1 MFIFVCY
8 ILRDYTSKYTQMLL
22 PKYTFISPE
31 SGCHQRCNFWQWF
44 PQSGYFPYRS
54 LMQAANSVDTG
65 CQITT
70 KCLVTTELCWI
81 RWCELEVK
89 ALLLIIPLSSRR
101 QAKSTESFKVGQ
113 EIFLLKI
120 FLRKCGDDTII
131 FVRTHLILWEHI
143 LSRHFLKL
151 FHKAP
156 IRKGEMNESE
166 E

>member
-1 MFIFVCY
+1 MLIFVCHT
-8 ILRDYTSKYTQMLL
+8 LRDGTSKYFQTLL
-22 PKYTFISPE
+22 LKYTFISPE

-54 LMQAANSVDTG
+54 LMQAASLVDTG
-65 CQITT
+65 CQIATE
-70 KCLVTTELCWI
+70 CLVTTELCWI
-81 RWCELEVK
+81 RCCELEVK
-89 ALLLIIPLSSRR
+89 AFFPITPLSSGR
-101 QAKSTESFKVGQ
+101 QAKSTECFRASQ

-143 LSRHFLKL
+143 LPWRFLKL

-156 IRKGEMNESE
+156 IRKVEMNESE

>member
-8 ILRDYTSKYTQMLL
+8 ILRDCTSKYTQMLL
-22 PKYTFISPE
+22 PKDTFISPE
-31 SGCHQRCNFWQWF
+31 NGCHQRCNFWQWS

-54 LMQAANSVDTG
+54 LMQAANLVDTG

-70 KCLVTTELCWI
+70 KCLVITELCWI
-81 RWCELEVK
+81 SCCELQVI
-89 ALLLIIPLSSRR
+89 ALFPIIPLSSRR
-101 QAKSTESFKVGQ
+101 QVKSTECFRVGQ

-120 FLRKCGDDTII
+120 FLRKCGGDTII
-131 FVRTHLILWEHI
+131 FVRTHLILWEHV
-143 LSRHFLKL
+143 LSWHFLKL

-156 IRKGEMNESE
+156 IRKVEMNESE